1 MRKAEAREVPHP
13 SRGIAPRHTLND
25 MSRYLTLTRT
35 HSYSLLF
42 ALPLLLLYE
51 AGAIYI
57 ARVEGSSLRNG
68 ADVLLQTLLAIGGL
82 EGTMVLALVA
92 LAAGVVLI
100 VIEQRRRKVPVR
112 FLPFL
117 GMAAESVFYAAC
129 LGIVVGTATQWLLQS
144 LPLAAGSPIAN
155 LSTAEALVLSF
166 GAGLYEELLFR
177 VIVVGGIFAA
187 LRGSGLSPGQAGV
200 VSVLAASVIFAGFHY
215 IGPYGDPW
223 ALPSFLFRFLAGV
236 LFSVIFLLRGFGITA
251 WAHALYDVMV
261 LL

>member
-1 MRKAEAREVPHP
+1 
-13 SRGIAPRHTLND
+13 
-25 MSRYLTLTRT
+25 MSRYFSLTRT

-82 EGTMVLALVA
+82 EGTMVLALAA
-92 LAAGVVLI
+92 LAAGVVLV
-100 VIEQRRRKVPVR
+100 VIERRKRNVPVR

-129 LGIVVGTATQWLLQS
+129 LGIVVGSATHWLLQS
-144 LPLAAGSPIAN
+144 LPLASAASAIAN

-200 VSVLAASVIFAGFHY
+200 VSVLVASVIFSGFHY

-236 LFSVIFLLRGFGITA
+236 LFSVLFLLRGFGITA